1 MTKKEMVLEWWGN
14 LSSAQKTQICDINT
28 ELIGRNR
35 RHETVDDTEKELL
48 FDAEME
54 LNLRIFNSETQNK
67 GTQRNPFGMWS

>member
-1 MTKKEMVLEWWGN
+1 MVLEWWDN

-67 GTQRNPFGMWS
+67 GTQRSPFGMWS

>member
-1 MTKKEMVLEWWGN
+1 MVLEWWDN

-28 ELIGRNR
+28 ELIGKGCRWER
-35 RHETVDDTEKELL
+35 LTYHQVELL

-67 GTQRNPFGMWS
+67 GTQRSPFGMWS